1 MGKSELPGR
10 SRGLLVGAPD
20 PLLMVE
26 GCSLRRAGF
35 EPAGSEALGMSG
47 CVMHEDSN
55 SVAASTIK
63 FRKLAFMEPMKK
75 QGSKKT
81 KPVQAE
87 RHH

>member
-20 PLLMVE
+20 PSLIVD
-26 GCSLRRAGF
+26 CRSLRRAWF

-55 SVAASTIK
+55 GVAASTIK
-63 FRKLAFMEPMKK
+63 FRELVFMEPLKK
-75 QGSKKT
+75 ECLKQAKH
-81 KPVQAE
+81 VQAE
-87 RHH
+87 KHH